1 MLEMLEMFSKIIIKR
16 TIKLLKNLY
25 IFKLLNIYIEELK

>member
-25 IFKLLNIYIEELK
+25 IFKLFNIYIEELK

>member
-1 MLEMLEMFSKIIIKR
+1 MLEMLETFSKIIIKR

-25 IFKLLNIYIEELK
+25 IFKLFNIYIEELK